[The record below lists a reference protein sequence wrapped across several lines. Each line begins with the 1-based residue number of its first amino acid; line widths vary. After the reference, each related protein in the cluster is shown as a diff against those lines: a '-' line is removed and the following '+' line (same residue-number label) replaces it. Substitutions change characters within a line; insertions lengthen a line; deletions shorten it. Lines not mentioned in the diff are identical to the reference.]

1 MSDAIAETVTLA
13 RLQEQLRQERE
24 TFDQRKI
31 HDRRWF
37 YLKLAMGW
45 SAVVLLPA
53 VAVICGWIIVNH
65 RAFTQTT
72 VNTATVA
79 LLVDIVGVLV
89 SVWRVVMG
97 TGPASLAPVT
107 KAETPGNQPG
117 PVP

>member
-1 MSDAIAETVTLA
+1 MSDAVAETVTLA

-24 TFDQRKI
+24 TFDQLKV
-31 HDRRWF
+31 HNRRWF

-53 VAVICGWIIVNH
+53 VALVCGWIIVNH
-65 RAFTQTT
+65 KDFAAAT
-72 VNTATVA
+72 VTTATAA
-79 LLVDIVGVLV
+79 LLVDIVGVLL

-107 KAETPGNQPG
+107 RADAPADS
-117 PVP
+117 